1 MQCSGWTEAEEGMMR
16 QGKLYYRS
24 MAAAVAIGVVA
35 VSFSASTAHAR
46 DFFSAFFGGVMN
58 DNAQPS
64 PQPSMPFASP
74 FGDAQPSR
82 RVNIYGG
89 SYSGGSTTYCVRTCD
104 GRYFPVAA
112 SDGQTKAEACKSFCP
127 ATETK
132 IFHGGSIDNASSD
145 TGRSYSDLPN
155 AFRYRKEL
163 VPGCTCNGKDSVG
176 LAPIKIEDDPT
187 LRKGDIVAGA
197 DGLMVANSSRRS
209 ASLNFTPAPKSVRA
223 KFERLPVVAAQ

>member
-1 MQCSGWTEAEEGMMR
+1 MSEAEEGTMR
-16 QGKLYYRS
+16 QFKLVCRS
-24 MAAAVAIGVVA
+24 ATIAAIACAAIVAGA
-35 VSFSASTAHAR
+35 PSAQAR
-46 DFFSAFFGGVMN
+46 DFFSAFLGGVFN
-58 DNAQPS
+58 DNAHPS
-64 PQPSMPFASP
+64 PPPPSFASP
-74 FGDAQPSR
+74 EFGDPSQQPGQ
-82 RVNIYGG
+82 RVTIYGG
-89 SYSGGSTTYCVRTCD
+89 SYGGSTTYCVRTCD

-163 VPGCTCNGKDSVG
+163 VAGCTCNGKSAAG
-176 LAPIKIEDDPT
+176 LASVKIEDDPT
-187 LRKGDIVAGA
+187 LRRGDIVAGA
-197 DGLMVANSSRRS
+197 NGLMIAQSSRRS

>member
-1 MQCSGWTEAEEGMMR
+1 MR

-24 MAAAVAIGVVA
+24 MAAAVAIGFVA

-209 ASLNFTPAPKSVRA
+209 AALNFTPAPKSVRA

>member
-1 MQCSGWTEAEEGMMR
+1 MR

-209 ASLNFTPAPKSVRA
+209 AALNFTPAPKSLRA